1 MNMICVGYA
10 REYLFLICV
19 FVRSKQYMASSSS
32 RVNGVMMPKKRSSKE
47 EFEAFLKV
55 LFDNDSLQVKY
66 QHPDAW
72 RLYNPKKRN
81 NAR

>member
-1 MNMICVGYA
+1 
-10 REYLFLICV
+10 
-19 FVRSKQYMASSSS
+19 MASSTS
-32 RVNGVMMPKKRSSKE
+32 RVNGVMMPKKRRSKE

-72 RLYNPKKRN
+72 RLYNLKKRIMLVN
-81 NAR
+81 FEQSTIKGKKGSCRGYRHCMVSQL

>member
-1 MNMICVGYA
+1 
-10 REYLFLICV
+10 
-19 FVRSKQYMASSSS
+19 
-32 RVNGVMMPKKRSSKE
+32 MMPKKRSSKE

-72 RLYNPKKRN
+72 RLYNRKKSN

>member
-1 MNMICVGYA
+1 MNMICVDYA
-10 REYLFLICV
+10 REYLFLTCV
-19 FVRSKQYMASSSS
+19 FVRSKQYIASSTS

-72 RLYNPKKRN
+72 RLYNRKKSN